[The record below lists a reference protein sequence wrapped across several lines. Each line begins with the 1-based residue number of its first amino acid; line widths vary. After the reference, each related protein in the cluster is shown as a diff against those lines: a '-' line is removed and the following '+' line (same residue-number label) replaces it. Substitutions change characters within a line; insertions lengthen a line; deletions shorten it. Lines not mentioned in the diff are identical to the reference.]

1 MPPKLPPVI
10 AAVLGHFEW
19 LSPLL
24 TSRRIPTH
32 LPGNPFT
39 VCRTIRS
46 NMRGFTH
53 VLTASIGLPRRHMMA
68 TTTIWRL
75 PEVLRQTGLSR
86 STIYEMISRG
96 EFPRQVK
103 LGRRAVGWI
112 ANDVDEWIHSK
123 VVCQQ
128 EYDLIRGIPFWTSL
142 S

>member
-1 MPPKLPPVI
+1 
-10 AAVLGHFEW
+10 
-19 LSPLL
+19 
-24 TSRRIPTH
+24 
-32 LPGNPFT
+32 
-39 VCRTIRS
+39 
-46 NMRGFTH
+46 
-53 VLTASIGLPRRHMMA
+53 MA

-123 VVCQQ
+123 VECQQ
-128 EYDLIRGIPFWTSL
+128 EYDLIRGIAFWTSL